1 MDFQFQ
7 NKDITGIL
15 TILPSNE
22 VKFEEGMEFYN
33 FPPEKSLKLKEV
45 MGYNTRRIF
54 SEKACV
60 SDIAVFG
67 MRYLSERGL
76 DNVDALIVVTQSP
89 DYFMPSTSSV
99 IHGKL
104 GLKQDMICMDI
115 NQGCAGYIVGLFQS
129 FMLLDQPSINKVA
142 LINADILSKKV
153 SKYDRNS
160 NPLIGDAVSITI
172 VEKSHPKT
180 IYGNI
185 KTDGSKHE
193 ALMIPAGG
201 FKQPSNTFTAQ
212 LRKDESGNLR
222 TLDDLVMKGDEVF
235 SFVMSEVPPMIEE
248 LISGVGKDQVDYFMF
263 HQPNRFMLQKLADKL
278 EIPYEKM
285 PMDIVERYG
294 NSSGVSIPTAI
305 CHTLGERL
313 TKESYLMC
321 LAGFGV
327 GLTWGS
333 IVMGIGN
340 LNFNKII
347 YGEF

>member
-1 MDFQFQ
+1 MDFQFK
-7 NKDITGIL
+7 NKAITGIL

-22 VKFEEGMEFYN
+22 VKFEEEIKFYN
-33 FPPEKSLKLKEV
+33 FPQEKSLKLKEI

-67 MRYLSERGL
+67 MRYLSEKGL
-76 DNVDALIVVTQSP
+76 NNIDALIVVTQSP

-99 IHGKL
+99 IHGRL
-104 GLKQDMICMDI
+104 GLSQDVFCMDI
-115 NQGCAGYIVGLFQS
+115 NQGCAGYIVGLFQA

-185 KTDGSKHE
+185 KADGSRHE

-201 FKQPSNTFTAQ
+201 FKRPSNTFTSI
-212 LRKDESGNLR
+212 LKKDESGNLR
-222 TLDDLVMKGDEVF
+222 SDDNLVMKGDEVF
-235 SFVMSEVPPMIEE
+235 SFVMSEIPAMIEE
-248 LISGVGKDQVDYFMF
+248 LLSGVGKDRVDYFMF

-278 EIPYEKM
+278 SIPYEKM
-285 PMDIVERYG
+285 PMDIVEKFG

-305 CHTLGERL
+305 CQSLGERL
-313 TKESYLMC
+313 EKESFLIC

-333 IVMGIGN
+333 LLMRIGN